1 MEKTTF
7 KISTNLNGL
16 QLLIVSLN
24 DSLRKIDE
32 EDNKNAID
40 VKSIRDQAVEALKA
54 EIKRRDPDLQ
64 NLDF

>member
-40 VKSIRDQAVEALKA
+40 VKSIRDQAVEALKS

>member
-7 KISTNLNGL
+7 KITTNLNGL

-54 EIKRRDPDLQ
+54 EIKRRDPDLE
-64 NLDF
+64 NLQF